1 MLLYLDTS
9 ALVKLYVQE
18 AYSDVVNELQQQ
30 ADVIASHQIAFVEFH
45 AALARRHREKDVDT
59 PTYEDLK
66 QAFAEDW
73 VDYLQVETDLSL
85 LQSAAELA
93 EAFSLRAY
101 DSVHLAAA
109 RHLQQQ
115 TPLPLLFACFD
126 KRLNLAAKM
135 LRMQSIQIAI

>member
-9 ALVKLYVQE
+9 ALVKLYVSE
-18 AYSDVVNELQQQ
+18 AHSDVVTVLHQQ
-30 ADVIASHQIAFVEFH
+30 AEVVASHQIAFVEFH
-45 AALARRHREKDVDT
+45 AALARRNREGDVST
-59 PTYEDLK
+59 EQFEALK
-66 QAFAEDW
+66 QEFAEDW
-73 VDYLQVETDLSL
+73 PDYLHVETDAGL

-109 RHLQQQ
+109 RHLQQHAK
-115 TPLPLLFACFD
+115 LPVVFACFD

-135 LRMQSIQIAI
+135 LGMASAQTA